1 MADEGVRRLIEEA
14 TRESLNQSFVEA
26 GKKYIAAA
34 EALEREGKDTE
45 AHETYKKAAEAYE
58 KAADNYRSSKSYKNA
73 ALNMCLAGDVYA
85 DLADSEQAI
94 RAYARA
100 AEDLLAA
107 SDEHLMWGEDAETQK
122 GTALAVAATM
132 IYLMVGMED
141 KAFQAARAFSAKN
154 ASKLRF
160 PATIRLSQIPQMLE
174 SAIRSVDIDSFAS
187 AENAVVTELKAV
199 LSNANA
205 QQFIKYVDKGLDMAR
220 EILRGQLK
228 VPKVQAHLEIP
239 VDMTFSE
246 EFPLQ
251 VVIANAGD
259 GDALDVKA
267 EWYLDDGLVLV
278 SGEKVKSFASIPPG
292 ESVTMEIVARAAE
305 QLEGVRE
312 YEVLV
317 RGSYLDMLKT
327 EYTLQAGPGTLVLK
341 DFKMTEKLQHDA
353 DVTEGRLSLLRS
365 SIEQSGLESEPLL
378 RVVDALSDALVRART
393 EIGEKEL
400 DTAKARIAVVN
411 QMVDTLD
418 NLIGDDELIARVK
431 QTRES
436 EKKAFAKAVIE
447 GLREYFVAAVQKGIA
462 RANAEAQ
469 PALAQWDDSARQLK
483 GIARKAQELREE
495 ISEVVASLEQIYA
508 QLPTAATT
516 DNPEEAA
523 RRTKTRNAIE
533 EIRSKLATLR
543 GKSEEIAT
551 ASILQPGER
560 PAVPEKVELAV
571 GILRELQD
579 QVADILQKKQ
589 AEL

>member
-1 MADEGVRRLIEEA
+1 
-14 TRESLNQSFVEA
+14 
-26 GKKYIAAA
+26 
-34 EALEREGKDTE
+34 
-45 AHETYKKAAEAYE
+45 
-58 KAADNYRSSKSYKNA
+58 
-73 ALNMCLAGDVYA
+73 
-85 DLADSEQAI
+85 
-94 RAYARA
+94 
-100 AEDLLAA
+100 
-107 SDEHLMWGEDAETQK
+107 
-122 GTALAVAATM
+122 
-132 IYLMVGMED
+132 
-141 KAFQAARAFSAKN
+141 
-154 ASKLRF
+154 
-160 PATIRLSQIPQMLE
+160 
-174 SAIRSVDIDSFAS
+174 
-187 AENAVVTELKAV
+187 
-199 LSNANA
+199 
-205 QQFIKYVDKGLDMAR
+205 
-220 EILRGQLK
+220 
-228 VPKVQAHLEIP
+228 
-239 VDMTFSE
+239 
-246 EFPLQ
+246 
-251 VVIANAGD
+251 
-259 GDALDVKA
+259 
-267 EWYLDDGLVLV
+267 
-278 SGEKVKSFASIPPG
+278 
-292 ESVTMEIVARAAE
+292 MEIVARAAE

-317 RGSYLDMLKT
+317 RGTYLDMLKT

-418 NLIGDDELIARVK
+418 SLIGDDELIARVK

-447 GLREYFVAAVQKGIA
+447 GLREYLVAAVQKGIA

-483 GIARKAQELREE
+483 DIARKVQELKEE

-516 DNPEEAA
+516 DSPEEAA